1 MERRGDAR
9 RPPVGRATIETARAG
24 ILSNLQGKKKEYEE
38 IQKKR
43 IEACLSANNTLVDT
57 EGYTKVQRKRL
68 DKEIFMLHGRDVRH
82 VATAERLRAKLEAR
96 KAEAERKAEA

>member
-1 MERRGDAR
+1 MEWRGDAR
-9 RPPVGRATIETARAG
+9 RPPVGRVDEETARAG
-24 ILSNLQGKKKEYEE
+24 ILSNLRGKKKEYEE
-38 IQKKR
+38 IKKKR
-43 IEACLSANNTLVDT
+43 IEVGCVHNMLVDT

-82 VATAERLRAKLEAR
+82 VATAERLRAKIEAR